1 MLLFVVTLR
10 FKGAVATP
18 TPDSAEAL
26 RERCLIECGDEIPNC
41 VRKSVVPRRSGKAST
56 YLSCGFSIVEQT
68 AG

>member
-1 MLLFVVTLR
+1 MLLFVVTLS
-10 FKGAVATP
+10 FKGAIATP

-41 VRKSVVPRRSGKAST
+41 VRKFVVPRRSGRVST
-56 YLSCGFSIVEQT
+56 HLSCGFSIVEQI